1 MMKKCLL
8 MALVVL
14 LAMPCTL
21 RAEEVVIQLMEV
33 ISMGTLPGEDP
44 LDGPDTEGDTP
55 PRPNNFHATINGNTL
70 SISNQ
75 EPASIPS
82 AQAIVVNASTGG
94 IVVNEQFSTSLQEQ
108 ISNAGV
114 YVLHIETAGGA
125 LVGQFVVQ

>member
-44 LDGPDTEGDTP
+44 LDG
-55 PRPNNFHATINGNTL
+55 FKI
-70 SISNQ
+70 SISRKLKSKCFHTKDN
-75 EPASIPS
+75 P
-82 AQAIVVNASTGG
+82 
-94 IVVNEQFSTSLQEQ
+94 
-108 ISNAGV
+108 
-114 YVLHIETAGGA
+114 
-125 LVGQFVVQ
+125 